1 MDKVKAECVPDWYGA
16 VVLYFPGSVPI
27 KRLEAALSCSLT
39 VNTYHDIAN
48 TVEIIYQEVE
58 SLRSWDVSDILA
70 ALFAKCDLKNI
81 SVAKERFNGSILI
94 DLSFHHYEKYP
105 SLLFNGEH
113 MKTIHMLG
121 ADLSIDPY

>member
-27 KRLEAALSCSLT
+27 ECLEAALSRRLAL
-39 VNTYHDIAN
+39 NTYHDIAD
-48 TVEIIYQEVE
+48 TVEIIYRKVE
-58 SLRSWDVSDILA
+58 SLRSWDVSDIPA
-70 ALFAKCDLKNI
+70 ALFAKCVLKNI
-81 SVAKERFNGSILI
+81 SAAKERFNGSVLI
-94 DLSFHHYEKYP
+94 DLSFHRYEKYP